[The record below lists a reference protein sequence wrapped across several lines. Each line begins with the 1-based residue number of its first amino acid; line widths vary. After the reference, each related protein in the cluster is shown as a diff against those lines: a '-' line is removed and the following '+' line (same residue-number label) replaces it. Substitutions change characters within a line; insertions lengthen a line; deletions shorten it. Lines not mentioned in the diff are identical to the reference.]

1 MPHGKD
7 YCKWLK
13 RGGLYCEKSCLD
25 TYCKIHRMRLR
36 NGSAPPEKCEK
47 CGFGTT
53 MTNPTI
59 CTRCAPNL
67 HAKLQRTEK
76 RQHRLH
82 FKLMRE
88 INEAAEVIGKQHM
101 YIAW

>member
-7 YCKWLK
+7 YCKWLQ
-13 RGGLYCEKSCLD
+13 RGGWYCEKSCLD

-36 NGSAPPEKCEK
+36 NGATPPERCER

-53 MTNPTI
+53 MTEPII

-67 HAKLQRTEK
+67 HLKLKRTEK
-76 RQHRLH
+76 RQHRL
-82 FKLMRE
+82 FKQLMVE
-88 INEAAEVIGKQHM
+88 IIDKSRWMRRLPGF
-101 YIAW
+101 I